1 MKKGAK
7 SFLELIYFHFSKI
20 TKTIFSCI
28 GLNEF
33 FSQKFVFETSFE
45 KVDFQVQE
53 KWISTTLDHRDT
65 NPSHTCSECVW

>member
-53 KWISTTLDHRDT
+53 K
-65 NPSHTCSECVW
+65 